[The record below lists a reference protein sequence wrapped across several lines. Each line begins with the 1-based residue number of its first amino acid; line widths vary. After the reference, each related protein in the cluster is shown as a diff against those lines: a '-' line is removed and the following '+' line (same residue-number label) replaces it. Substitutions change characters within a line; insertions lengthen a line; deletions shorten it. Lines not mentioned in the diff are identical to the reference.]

1 MEDDKAAGALN
12 IRIETM
18 GKQFTFDIN
27 KIKDSLI
34 ISITAINS

>member
-1 MEDDKAAGALN
+1 MEDDKAAGVLN